1 MSQLPV
7 QRAGGGVRRS
17 GMGHSSPQK
26 YITFLARQ
34 NCEHGC
40 TKLETPVPTRSL
52 NLSNFWP
59 WLELGWVT
67 VRLKWMLYVI
77 NTVLYMLTSPTKT
90 HLIVKSQNTVKEYDI
105 KVF

>member
-1 MSQLPV
+1 MSSSPSHHGLPV
-7 QRAGGGVRRS
+7 LLVDQTGLSEAEYCAHV
-17 GMGHSSPQK
+17 H
-26 YITFLARQ
+26 TAW
-34 NCEHGC
+34 C
-40 TKLETPVPTRSL
+40 TLHVSL
-52 NLSNFWP
+52 DMNDAWPELYLNFWP

-67 VRLKWMLYVI
+67 VGLKWMLYVI